1 MNIATRFE
9 ISVNAASLSGGGSIV
24 PKERKHP
31 EVNDIELGIH
41 LSEYGFFSAGRKKC
55 KKGEKKHSFST
66 KSDKK

>member
-1 MNIATRFE
+1 MNIAARLE

-41 LSEYGFFSAGRKKC
+41 L
-55 KKGEKKHSFST
+55 
-66 KSDKK
+66 